1 MQRLRSIFSSQER
14 RQQSFAANSSQD
26 EDFIAASTSSAAPT
40 NNEDSW
46 TSIESEIFA
55 TDSASST
62 WLDDGKWTT
71 SVEFASDP
79 TAWELQ
85 LEKSWSK
92 LEELMQKTKNDKDA
106 LAKVSSTFKW
116 PQQNLQVHE
125 HLSSICKLLVMEVNS
140 QSEPSIGP
148 ILEHFFNEEILLLVQ
163 KWALKVP
170 HVQIQRCQVISYF
183 N

>member
-1 MQRLRSIFSSQER
+1 MKSSDFLHFHIFTAMQRLRSLFSSQER
-14 RQQSFAANSSQD
+14 RQQSFIANPSQD
-26 EDFIAASTSSAAPT
+26 EDFTAPSTSSAPT

-55 TDSASST
+55 TDSTSSS

-92 LEELMQKTKNDKDA
+92 LEELLQKTKNDKDA
-106 LAKVSSTFKW
+106 LAKVFFYLFKM
-116 PQQNLQVHE
+116 
-125 HLSSICKLLVMEVNS
+125 K
-140 QSEPSIGP
+140 
-148 ILEHFFNEEILLLVQ
+148 EI
-163 KWALKVP
+163 KCSDP
-170 HVQIQRCQVISYF
+170 
-183 N
+183 